1 MFSRD
6 RQIRHENML
15 KFLQIR
21 SSAASP
27 RAKRSAHIPGE
38 KRFEPERPV
47 RLYSLLLP
55 PTLPD
60 DRK

>member
-1 MFSRD
+1 MF
-6 RQIRHENML
+6 
-15 KFLQIR
+15 KFLHLR
-21 SSAASP
+21 SSAAPP
-27 RAKRSAHIPGE
+27 RAKRSPRVPSA

-47 RLYSLLLP
+47 RVYSLLLP